1 MAFHVFDR
9 DENNDMEL
17 DDLRFVLNNLSDTNE
32 EEIEDCLRFYD
43 TENKGKLKLMRTN

>member
-1 MAFHVFDR
+1 
-9 DENNDMEL
+9 MEL

-43 TENKGKLKLMRTN
+43 TENKGKLKLTRTNYHNNF